1 MNMQPESCP
10 FLGLEDDPK
19 TKFAL
24 PTPGNFCHKARR
36 KTAVAPVCQQ
46 KFCLTEDFS
55 QCPVYSSDEPADL
68 SADCIVKINP
78 LDAYSRKKPYPWIVL
93 GVIFVSLMILL
104 VLMLIND
111 SGRNQ
116 IIIVQETPDDLA
128 MVVDTSTAGSATP
141 TRMSLISGET
151 EDGSSLCPPPAGWQP
166 YAFTGTDS
174 LTRLSILYSTDIDVL
189 KAANCLGDLD
199 TIQAGQVIFV
209 PGATPTP
216 RFTHTSTPTK
226 TRTRVIV
233 PAASATEA
241 PARPA
246 PKPTTAP
253 VIPPTAVPPTAVP
266 PTQVPPTAEPVPTKD
281 PNV

>member
-1 MNMQPESCP
+1 
-10 FLGLEDDPK
+10 
-19 TKFAL
+19 L
-24 PTPGNFCHKARR
+24 PKARR

-174 LTRLSILYSTDIDVL
+174 LTRLSFLYSTDIDVL

-216 RFTHTSTPTK
+216 AVYTYFYTYKDSDTGNCSCCVSYRGS
-226 TRTRVIV
+226 
-233 PAASATEA
+233 
-241 PARPA
+241 ARPA
-246 PKPTTAP
+246 PKPTTLGDSANGRP
-253 VIPPTAVPPTAVP
+253 ANRSASHAGPA
-266 PTQVPPTAEPVPTKD
+266 
-281 PNV
+281 NR